1 MTQKVSV
8 LLVDDIDGSEAD
20 EAVPSGLGGT
30 HYEID
35 LNSKHAQELRG
46 QLERYVKAARKT
58 TRSAAQPA
66 RVRRI
71 NANDAKNK
79 EIRNSAKGRGLE
91 MNDRGPHPCR
101 YRGTVRN

>member
-1 MTQKVSV
+1 MISTS
-8 LLVDDIDGSEAD
+8 SEAD
-20 EAVPSGLGGT
+20 ETIPFRLGGT

-46 QLERYVKAARKT
+46 QLERCVRAARKV

-79 EIRNSAKGRGLE
+79 EIRTWAKERGLE
-91 MNDRGPHPCR
+91 INDRGPRPCR